1 MICIIPVG
9 MNARVRTQPEQAL
22 TLLKQ
27 HGLVRLGE
35 FTKEGITAATI
46 RRLEQK
52 GQVTRLARGLYQLP
66 GAELNTHHT
75 LVEAAKLVPKGVI
88 CLTSALA
95 YHELTD
101 AISSRVWMAIG
112 PKDWRPRV
120 ADPPLQLVRFGP
132 KVLESGVETH
142 RIEGVPVRIY
152 NPAKTIVDM
161 FRYRHA
167 AGTRYRQSPGL
178 NLAIEG
184 LRNGLRSRKA
194 TASAIAKFAAD
205 AGVWKVIEP
214 YLDAMTANE

>member
-1 MICIIPVG
+1 
-9 MNARVRTQPEQAL
+9 MNTITATQPEQVLA
-22 TLLKQ
+22 LLKE

-35 FTKEGITAATI
+35 FMKHGITATTI
-46 RRLEQK
+46 RRLEQN

-66 GAELNTHHT
+66 GAELDTHHT
-75 LVEAAKLVPKGVI
+75 LAEAAKLVPNGII

-101 AISSRVWMAIG
+101 AIPSRVWMAIG

-120 ADPPLQLVRFGP
+120 DDPPLQIVRFGP
-132 KVLESGVETH
+132 KVLNAGVETH
-142 RIEGVPVRIY
+142 KIEGVAVRIY
-152 NPAKTIVDM
+152 NPAKTIIDL
-161 FRYRHA
+161 FRYRHT
-167 AGTRYRQSPGL
+167 AGIRYRQSPGL

-194 TASAIAKFAAD
+194 TAAAVAKFAEE
-205 AGVWKVIEP
+205 AGVWKIVEP